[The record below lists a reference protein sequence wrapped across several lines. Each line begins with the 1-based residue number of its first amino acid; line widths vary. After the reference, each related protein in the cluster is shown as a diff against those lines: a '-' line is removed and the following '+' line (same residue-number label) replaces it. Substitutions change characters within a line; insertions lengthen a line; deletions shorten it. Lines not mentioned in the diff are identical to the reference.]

1 MKRRLAIVAALAL
14 LTLVAPP
21 APPVLAL
28 EEADRLYLVGERAT
42 VDRFFPVARRA
53 LERFVSAHPSDKR
66 RPQRCSS
73 PARSSTPSVSAR
85 RSRCSPRSPRSTPA
99 PSSFRTRNTSSAG

>member
-53 LERFVSAHPSDKR
+53 LERFVSAYPSDTR
-66 RPQRCSS
+66 NRTSAPTASS
-73 PARSSTPSVSAR
+73 PSRHVIFLPSAYVR
-85 RSRCSPRSPRSTPA
+85 P
-99 PSSFRTRNTSSAG
+99 